1 MGEMIRMP
9 IPGAELPADVRREM
23 ESMAAALQTMAAML
37 RATNETM
44 AQLRRQVQLLEKV
57 TPAQAS
63 EINRAVRE
71 RAAALCRE
79 YRAAGREKAVAAAIR
94 KAMRATLGAQTVREV
109 ARCDYDVALQQAR
122 QWEDYKAMTAIRE
135 RGKDHE

>member
-9 IPGAELPADVRREM
+9 TPGAELPADVRQEM
-23 ESMAAALQTMAAML
+23 ESMAAALQTMASML

-63 EINRAVRE
+63 AINREIRE
-71 RAAALCRE
+71 RAVELCRD
-79 YRAAGREKAVAAAIR
+79 YHAAGRERAVAAAIR
-94 KAMRATLGAQTVREV
+94 KDMRATLGAQTVREV
-109 ARCDYDVALQQAR
+109 ARCDYEVAIQQAR
-122 QWEDYKAMTAIRE
+122 QWEDYKAMMRIRE
-135 RGKDHE
+135 VER